1 MSATISP
8 GTAQPYGV
16 KRVCELWGQP
26 RSTVYAQR
34 ARLRSPVVLLER
46 RGPKPVV
53 SDAELLAHIRLDL
66 EATPFI
72 GEGHRKVWARL
83 RVGPGVRVSRTRVL
97 RVMRE
102 NQLLSPHR
110 GRQGTVDPHDREII
124 THEPNVM
131 WGSDGAR
138 VLTVDEGWIWIF
150 TAVEHWNAECVGF
163 NVVKEGNRYAAL
175 EPIAMGLTEIYGST
189 AADVARGLQLR
200 IDHGTQYLSDHFLAQ
215 IRYWGITPSF
225 AFVAQ
230 PQTNGVAERFNRTLK
245 EQVIHGRI
253 FRNVEEVRAAV
264 AAFIERY
271 NAEWLVEKLGFV
283 SPSAARESF
292 TLRLAA

>member
-16 KRVCELWGQP
+16 KRVCEVWRQA

-34 ARLRSPVVLLER
+34 ARLRSPVMQLAR

-53 SDAELLAHIRLDL
+53 SNAELLAHIRLDL
-66 EATPFI
+66 ETTPFI

-102 NQLLSPHR
+102 NKLLSPHR

-138 VLTVDEGWIWIF
+138 VL
-150 TAVEHWNAECVGF
+150 AVVRQAIH
-163 NVVKEGNRYAAL
+163 
-175 EPIAMGLTEIYGST
+175 
-189 AADVARGLQLR
+189 
-200 IDHGTQYLSDHFLAQ
+200 
-215 IRYWGITPSF
+215 
-225 AFVAQ
+225 
-230 PQTNGVAERFNRTLK
+230 FNR
-245 EQVIHGRI
+245 E
-253 FRNVEEVRAAV
+253 A
-264 AAFIERY
+264 
-271 NAEWLVEKLGFV
+271 
-283 SPSAARESF
+283 
-292 TLRLAA
+292 